1 MTWVGR
7 RPAKAFFRNQPKG
20 HVKIAVEAKIALD
33 N

>member
-7 RPAKAFFRNQPKG
+7 RPAKAFFCNQPKG
-20 HVKIAVEAKIALD
+20 HVKIGVKKKIALD